1 MAIDSAP
8 TTAVDDEL
16 PRWDVDVL
24 FGSLDS
30 DKYREARADWL
41 NTIEQLAALFDRHGI
56 GATTA
61 GVATSGPSQE
71 DGRVLAD
78 VIETLNRISEQV
90 RRLGAYVNALVT
102 TDANDSAATAEY
114 SRLSAD
120 AARLTSLQTRLNGWI
135 AGHGADALAASS
147 EVAAEHRPWL
157 ERCEQSFAHQ
167 MSEIEEDLLAEL
179 EVPGVEACVTLAGE
193 LTSTLEAEVRGE
205 SLPVSAVRGMA
216 SDDDA
221 GTPPRGLRRRDARVA
236 DDRDADGGLPE
247 RDQRPRPD
255 RQPPP
260 RLAGSARALPVDE
273 PGDQGDPGGD
283 AGRRAGE
290 LPGFPALPARE
301 GDAARPRRPA
311 AVVGHG
317 ARRCRA
323 HRAATGRRPRRPCSR
338 RSPPTPRACTISP
351 PGPSASAGSTPGRA
365 RANAAAASAWGSV
378 MAASRI
384 LMNFDGSFDS
394 AQTLAHEL
402 GHAYHNL
409 NLAGRPAL
417 LRPTPM
423 ALAETASIFCETVM
437 VQSGLASA
445 DDDARLALLNVD
457 LVGTTQVVVD
467 IHSRFLFES
476 ELYRRR
482 ADGPLSVD
490 ELCAAMTAAQAATY
504 GDGIDPGTYHP
515 WMWAVKPHYYD
526 VHQHFYNWPY
536 CFGLLFGIG
545 LYARYVADPET
556 FRDDYDDLLSSTGLL
571 DALPLAA
578 RFGIDLTDPAF
589 WRASLDVVRERID
602 AFCALVAGVAPRG
615 RVPRRRLA
623 RAERATRRLPASD
636 RSRRGRRR
644 VSLRRAGRGWRHVVT
659 PGVRLALRAPRTR
672 W

>member
-8 TTAVDDEL
+8 TTALDDEL

-24 FGSLDS
+24 FPSLDS

-56 GATTA
+56 GATSA

-102 TDANDSAATAEY
+102 TDANDSAATAEH

-157 ERCEQSFAHQ
+157 ERCEEGFAHQ

-193 LTSTLEAEVRGE
+193 LTSTLEAEVGGE

-221 GTPPRGLRRRDARVA
+221 TVRREAYDAEMCAWRTIATPMAACLNAISGHGLIVNRRRGWPDPLAPYLWMNRVSREILEVMQDAAQASFPDFRRFLRAKSTLHGHDGPLPWWDLVA
-236 DDRDADGGLPE
+236 PVPGAPGCDWAQAEASVLDAFSTYTPRLHDLAARAFRE
-247 RDQRPRPD
+247 RWVDAGPRPGK
-255 RQPPP
+255 R
-260 RLAGSARALPVDE
+260 GGGFCMGI
-273 PGDQGDPGGD
+273 GDG
-283 AGRRAGE
+283 
-290 LPGFPALPARE
+290 
-301 GDAARPRRPA
+301 
-311 AVVGHG
+311 
-317 ARRCRA
+317 
-323 HRAATGRRPRRPCSR
+323 
-338 RSPPTPRACTISP
+338 
-351 PGPSASAGSTPGRA
+351 
-365 RANAAAASAWGSV
+365 
-378 MAASRI
+378 ASRI

-545 LYARYVADPET
+545 LYARYVADPEA
-556 FRDDYDDLLSSTGLL
+556 FRGDYDDLLSSTGLL

-589 WRASLDVVRERID
+589 WRASLKVIRERID
-602 AFCALVAGVAPRG
+602 AFCALVGG
-615 RVPRRRLA
+615 
-623 RAERATRRLPASD
+623 
-636 RSRRGRRR
+636 
-644 VSLRRAGRGWRHVVT
+644 
-659 PGVRLALRAPRTR
+659 
-672 W
+672 